1 MVKQAV
7 WNGAVLAESDD
18 TVVMEGHHYFPV
30 ESLRSEHFSTSRF
43 HSLCYWKGVA
53 SYYHVTVDGMV
64 NKRAAWYYPHPWPLA
79 RKIKNRVAFWYD
91 ITIID
96 PDG

>member
-7 WNGAVLAESDD
+7 WNGVVLAESDD
-18 TVVMEGHHYFPV
+18 TVVVEGICYFPA
-30 ESLRSEHFSTSRF
+30 ESLKSEYFSTSRF

-64 NKRAAWYYPHPWPLA
+64 NKRAAWFYKHPSPLA
-79 RKIKNRVAFWYD
+79 GKVKNRVAFWYD
-91 ITIID
+91 VVITD
-96 PDG
+96 CAT